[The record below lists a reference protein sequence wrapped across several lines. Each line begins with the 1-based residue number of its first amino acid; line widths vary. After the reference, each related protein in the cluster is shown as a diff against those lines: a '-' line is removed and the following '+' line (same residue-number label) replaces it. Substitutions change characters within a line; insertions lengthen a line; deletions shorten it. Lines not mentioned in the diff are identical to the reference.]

1 MSVVIVG
8 AGITGLAAAFELT
21 KQSVPVVVLEASARA
36 GGLIHTDRVDGFT
49 IERGPDS
56 LLAQKPAGIQLCDEL
71 GLGPGL
77 IATTPP
83 RTAFVLG
90 AGRLYHLPSPSILG
104 IPTTWKGIAQYDLL
118 SWPARA
124 RLGLEPLVRRQPESN
139 DESVA
144 SFFRRRFGAATVPLV
159 AAPLLGGIHAGD
171 VEALSIRSLFPR
183 LVEAESRRGS
193 VVLSFGRTRPSGS
206 GEGAFRSLASGMGEL
221 VTAIEKRLP
230 PGTIQCSSPVSAIT
244 RSESGWRVHSEERT
258 FDARAVIL
266 AVPAFSAASLMAP
279 LDAEAAA
286 LCSQVPYVS
295 TASIALAW
303 RREQVQHAL
312 TGSGFVVARTP
323 SAPRITACTWVS
335 SKWRGRAPAGYV
347 LLRAFIGGA
356 TDPDAASLPDDEL
369 VAIATRELSAVL
381 GISGAP
387 ELTRV
392 YRWQRAGAQH
402 NVGHLDRVARLEA
415 RLANLPGLLVAGSG
429 FRSIGIPDCIA
440 DGRAAAINA
449 LRIGDWQLPIG

>member
-21 KQSVPVVVLEASARA
+21 QHNVPFVMLEASART
-36 GGLIHTDRVDGFT
+36 GGLIHTDHVDGFT

-56 LLAQKPAGIQLCDEL
+56 MLAQKPAGIQLCEEL
-71 GLGPGL
+71 GLAPGL
-77 IATTPP
+77 ISTTPP
-83 RTAFVLG
+83 RHAFVLRD
-90 AGRLYHLPSPSILG
+90 GRLYHLPSPSILG
-104 IPTTWKGIAQYDLL
+104 IPTTWRGIAHYELL

-124 RLGLEPLVRRQPESN
+124 RLGLEPLIRRQPAAA

-144 SFFRRRFGAATVPLV
+144 SFFQRRFGAATVPLV

-171 VEALSIRSLFPR
+171 VAALSIRSLVPR

-193 VVLSFGRTRPSGS
+193 VILSFRRTRPSGS
-206 GEGAFRSLASGMGEL
+206 GEGAFRSLAAGMGEL

-230 PGTIQCSSPVSAIT
+230 SGMIHCSAPVSAIART
-244 RSESGWRVHSEERT
+244 ESGWRVHAAERT
-258 FDARAVIL
+258 FDGRAVIL
-266 AVPAFSAASLMAP
+266 AVPAFTAASLLAP

-286 LCSQVPYVS
+286 LCAQVPYVS

-312 TGSGFVVARTP
+312 TGSGFVVARTR

-335 SKWRGRAPAGYV
+335 SKWRGRAPAGHV

-356 TDPDAASLPDDEL
+356 TDPDAASLSDADL
-369 VAIATRELSAVL
+369 IGIATRELSAVL
-381 GISGAP
+381 GITGAP
-387 ELTRV
+387 ALARA

-402 NVGHLDRVARLEA
+402 NVGHLERIARLES
-415 RLANLPGLLVAGSG
+415 RLAGLPGLFVAGSG

-440 DGRAAAINA
+440 DGRAAAA
-449 LRIGDWQLPIG
+449 ATATAQRQT

>member
-1 MSVVIVG
+1 VPVIIVG

-21 KQSVPVVVLEASARA
+21 KQNVPVTVLEASARA
-36 GGLIHTDRVDGFT
+36 GGLIHTDHVDGFT

-56 LLAQKPAGIQLCDEL
+56 LLAQKPAGIQLCEEL

-77 IATTPP
+77 ISTTPP
-83 RTAFVLG
+83 RGAFVLRD
-90 AGRLYHLPSPSILG
+90 GRLYHLPSPSILG
-104 IPTTWKGIAQYDLL
+104 IPTTWKGIAGYDLL

-124 RLGLEPLVRRQPESN
+124 RLGLEPLVRRKAVEG

-144 SFFRRRFGAATVPLV
+144 SFFQRRFGPATVPLV

-171 VEALSIRSLFPR
+171 VASLSIRSLFPR

-193 VVLSFGRTRPSGS
+193 VVLSFRRTRPSGS

-230 PGTIQCSSPVSAIT
+230 AGTIHYSSPVSAVT
-244 RSESGWRVHSEERT
+244 RTESGWAVHAAGRT
-258 FDARAVIL
+258 FDARALIL
-266 AVPAFSAASLMAP
+266 AVPAFAAASLLAP
-279 LDAEAAA
+279 LDSEAAA

-303 RREQVQHAL
+303 RRECVQHQL

-323 SAPRITACTWVS
+323 DAPRITACTWVS

-356 TDPDAASLPDDEL
+356 TDPEAVSLPDDEL
-369 VAIATRELSAVL
+369 IAIASRELSAVL
-381 GISGAP
+381 GISGLPDLA
-387 ELTRV
+387 RV

-402 NVGHLDRVARLEA
+402 NVGHLDRIARLEA
-415 RLANLPGLLVAGSG
+415 RLAGLPGLYVAGSG

-440 DGRAAAINA
+440 DGRAAAQA
-449 LRIGDWQLPIG
+449 TRIGD